1 MGILK
6 TIIKI
11 FSLITIFSL
20 IILTIISLIVFQDM
34 RTLSKQKESDIT
46 FILKENN
53 QIISITT
60 TDKKTESI
68 THTTENRIKTL
79 NSNQDPINTYLTDSR
94 QKKPTII
101 LDLNILYSTKEAP
114 TNLSPSLNTEDLI
127 KDIKDPQT
135 PKETKEALSLII
147 IPLIFNTDSKTTI
160 KQTIKNYK
168 QGNIQIYPK
177 LKTFYLLSLIPDPI
191 IEKALSKAPIQKL
204 TE

>member
-1 MGILK
+1 
-6 TIIKI
+6 
-11 FSLITIFSL
+11 
-20 IILTIISLIVFQDM
+20 M